1 VILASCSP
9 FFRNILR
16 KNPHSHPLLYMKGVT
31 QLELKAILDFMYHG
45 EVQVAQED
53 LNSFLAVAEE
63 LKVKGLTQNKSTAD
77 EKSVRG
83 SFKPQS
89 LPPPSSFPPPTPMQ
103 VTPAKRDKGP
113 TFAQQLPGEA
123 LRMDGQSNAVK
134 TEPGEDSG
142 IHNSDSALLLY
153 QDFDEDTNG
162 DDHSHNYPDFRGH
175 DSAHKQR
182 LIEFVERVEEEGGV
196 VAYKCGICHKT
207 SARRDALT
215 SHIEN
220 IHFPGA
226 YKCYYCEL
234 VFNSQNTRNVHIGRK
249 HKFNQNIL
257 QNSILGSTM

>member
-1 VILASCSP
+1 
-9 FFRNILR
+9 
-16 KNPHSHPLLYMKGVT
+16 MKS
-31 QLELKAILDFMYHG
+31 I
-45 EVQVAQED
+45 
-53 LNSFLAVAEE
+53 FLA
-63 LKVKGLTQNKSTAD
+63 
-77 EKSVRG
+77 
-83 SFKPQS
+83 
-89 LPPPSSFPPPTPMQ
+89 
-103 VTPAKRDKGP
+103 
-113 TFAQQLPGEA
+113 
-123 LRMDGQSNAVK
+123 
-134 TEPGEDSG
+134 
-142 IHNSDSALLLY
+142 
-153 QDFDEDTNG
+153 
-162 DDHSHNYPDFRGH
+162 GH

-226 YKCYYCEL
+226 YKCYYCDL